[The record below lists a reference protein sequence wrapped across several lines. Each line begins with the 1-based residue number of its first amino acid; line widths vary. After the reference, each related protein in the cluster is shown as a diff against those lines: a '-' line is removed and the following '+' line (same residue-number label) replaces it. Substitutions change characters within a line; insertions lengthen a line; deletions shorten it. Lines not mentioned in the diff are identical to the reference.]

1 MGRNRK
7 ADRELKKTLDVI
19 KENSKIIAENSQTMV
34 VNTGRTNEKL
44 DSMKSDIDAI
54 KGSSQAVEENT
65 GRTNDKLDD
74 MKSDIDAIKG
84 SSEKIEE
91 NTERINEKLDDV
103 KNNTASK
110 VGTIIA
116 IIGVLATISGISI
129 ADIIADRKNADAAS
143 ESVFE
148 DESESEPE
156 TESEPEPEYTIYL
169 YPEYSKFNVGFKVD
183 MTASLNFEADAVS
196 ITAHLASGEED
207 TVKLKRKNTTEW
219 QNKVEFDEVGV
230 HEIVVS
236 ATAPNGE
243 VIENS
248 VEVEVTPISI
258 NADMNI
264 DMDAINQ
271 LFSP

>member
-1 MGRNRK
+1 MGKNRK
-7 ADRELKKTLDVI
+7 NDRKTQNTLEEF
-19 KENSKIIAENSQTMV
+19 KEIGQAIVA
-34 VNTGRTNEKL
+34 NTERTNEKL
-44 DSMKSDIDAI
+44 DDVKSGIDAI
-54 KGSSQAVEENT
+54 KGS
-65 GRTNDKLDD
+65 G
-74 MKSDIDAIKG
+74 
-84 SSEKIEE
+84 EKIEE

-103 KNNTASK
+103 RKSSTSK

-129 ADIIADRKNADAAS
+129 ADIIADRKNVDAAS

-148 DESESEPE
+148 DESGSESEPE
-156 TESEPEPEYTIYL
+156 TESEPEYTIYL

-183 MTASLNFEADAVS
+183 MTASLNFEADSVS
-196 ITAHLASGEED
+196 ITAHLASGGED
-207 TVKLKRKNTTEW
+207 TLELNRKSAKEW
-219 QNKVEFDEVGV
+219 QKKVEFDEVGV